1 MDRHLKIATWINLG
15 IGGLVALHGF
25 GGMLV
30 GIVGSA
36 WEGDPE
42 SILLHIFIGFL
53 LGGPGIPWLVGGVG
67 LLKGREWGRT
77 MLVVLSFVAL
87 LVIPVG
93 TAVGGYTLWV
103 LMNPE
108 TRRLLALGRGVR
120 ARTPGSGAYDPA
132 FAEAP
137 GVGAADHAQAP
148 RPAG

>member
-15 IGGLVALHGF
+15 IGGLVTLHGL

-30 GIVGSA
+30 GIVVSA

-42 SILLHIFIGFL
+42 SIWLHLFIGFI
-53 LGGPGIPWLVGGVG
+53 LGVPGLPWLVGGVG
-67 LLKGREWGRT
+67 LLKGKEWGRR

-87 LVIPVG
+87 LFIPLG

-108 TRRLLALGRGVR
+108 TRRLLALGRGR
-120 ARTPGSGAYDPA
+120 WAPAPASGAYDPA
-132 FAEAP
+132 FAQALRAD
-137 GVGAADHAQAP
+137 AADYAEPP